1 MCSDIEILQRFFSL
15 ENERNWRDYEA
26 YLSEDIEWILN
37 ENEKQVVIHGKKSY
51 LERVR
56 HAYSY
61 TDVKF
66 TIRAIAR
73 CERTNRIVSILESDD
88 GDISIDVF
96 ELSNGKIAREWEY
109 IL

>member
-1 MCSDIEILQRFFSL
+1 MCSDIETLQRFFSL
-15 ENERNWRDYEA
+15 ENERNWRDYES
-26 YLSEDIEWILN
+26 YLSEDVEWILN
-37 ENEKQVVIHGKKSY
+37 ENEKQVIIRGKKDY
-51 LERVR
+51 LERIR
-56 HAYSY
+56 QAYNE

-96 ELSNGKIAREWEY
+96 ELRNGKIAREWEY